1 MSKWMLL
8 VPTSRAAIFIR
19 LVIVTLVMKWWQ
31 RVRSPFDPNRAD
43 ENGLVA
49 IGGSLVP
56 QMGGGAHTAGGV
68 PRGAGSGVSWGVPAP
83 RRHLRHSGD
92 EPPPPT
98 QHDTRRR
105 GVRRV

>member
-49 IGGSLVP
+49 IGGSLDP
-56 QMGGGAHTAGGV
+56 PRGGV
-68 PRGAGSGVSWGVPAP
+68 AYRSGGFPWASGPGVSWVWPRPPRPLRPSARKTARPA
-83 RRHLRHSGD
+83 RR
-92 EPPPPT
+92 
-98 QHDTRRR
+98 
-105 GVRRV
+105 